1 MAVEDVE
8 DAEDVEEGDSAR
20 EADPVCLGAQTLHA
34 EIHAWL
40 DTVAPGDPGPAP
52 LDSEHSAAA
61 DADDAAGFL
70 SAWSQTNAFY
80 NRIGKENAAHKGD
93 GAFGRRDERHGFGR
107 RDEHEDFCS
116 QTALHEFCAREDL
129 DGGEVGGGGGVAGGP
144 DLVVRGGVWGGGGF
158 SVPRMISHRWVRG
171 GGTRALRRR
180 VWLRLG
186 VRGGGGT
193 RERTSGGVIR
203 PRKMRPRVLL
213 PNTWVLMSRN

>member
-93 GAFGRRDERHGFGR
+93 GAFGCVLAYGALFGFA
-107 RDEHEDFCS
+107 CV
-116 QTALHEFCAREDL
+116 AC
-129 DGGEVGGGGGVAGGP
+129 GVP
-144 DLVVRGGVWGGGGF
+144 QND
-158 SVPRMISHRWVRG
+158 P
-171 GGTRALRRR
+171 
-180 VWLRLG
+180 LG
-186 VRGGGGT
+186 
-193 RERTSGGVIR
+193 
-203 PRKMRPRVLL
+203 
-213 PNTWVLMSRN
+213 